1 MKRLEE
7 EKLTEMEFRLS
18 DLIKDEAAGNGMVFC
33 EEDDYENEE
42 ESKIDISIT
51 NKSDNPIN

>member
-1 MKRLEE
+1 
-7 EKLTEMEFRLS
+7 MEFRLS